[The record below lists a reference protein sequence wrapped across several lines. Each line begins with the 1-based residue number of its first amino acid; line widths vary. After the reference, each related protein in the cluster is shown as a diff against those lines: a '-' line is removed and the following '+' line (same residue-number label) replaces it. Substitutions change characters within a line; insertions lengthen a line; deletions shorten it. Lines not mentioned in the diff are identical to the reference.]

1 MALLFVLVILFITF
15 LYTGLRIKELSS
27 RADTVQAQIF
37 VKEKEIT
44 ELKSRLAQS
53 KDEMD
58 KLIKGRLPTAMKLVP
73 DKVLAVNSDLIKN
86 IVFTEV
92 KPDGARQY
100 EYKLVVE
107 NRSRKI
113 IIPKFRLLIFDKY
126 GLQIGMD
133 QVLSGEELGPGESRS
148 YSSKVDFFI
157 KEDPAYFHVS
167 GAIPSGAKRLQSLL
181 NNQPH

>member
-1 MALLFVLVILFITF
+1 MLFVLVILFITF

-37 VKEKEIT
+37 LKEKEIA
-44 ELKSRLAQS
+44 ELKSSLAQS

-58 KLIKGRLPTAMKLVP
+58 KLIKDRLPTAMKLVP
-73 DKVLAVNSDLIKN
+73 DKVLAVNTDFIKN

-92 KPDGARQY
+92 KPDGAKQY

-107 NRSRKI
+107 NHSHKI

-157 KEDPAYFHVS
+157 KEDPAYFYVS
-167 GAIPSGAKRLQSLL
+167 SAIPSGAKRLQSLL
-181 NNQPH
+181 NSQPH

>member
-1 MALLFVLVILFITF
+1 MALVVVLVILFVTF
-15 LYTGLRIKELSS
+15 AYTGLQIEALST
-27 RADTVQAQIF
+27 RADAIQAQLF
-37 VKEKEIT
+37 LKEKEIA
-44 ELKSRLAQS
+44 ELKSHLTQS
-53 KDEMD
+53 KDELD

-73 DKVLAVNSDLIKN
+73 DKVLAVNTDNIKN

-92 KPDGARQY
+92 KQDGVKRY

-107 NRSRKI
+107 NHSHKI

-126 GLQIGMD
+126 GLQIGVD
-133 QVLSGEELGPGESRS
+133 QLLSGEELGPGESRS

-167 GAIPSGAKRLQSLL
+167 STIPSGAQRMQSLL
-181 NNQPH
+181 NNQPR